1 MSYHQPMKRLVLLAA
16 VGVLALG
23 LGVDGF
29 AQRAD
34 LAGLTVHRAGI
45 NVRVVVRT
53 GLPGSRRVRS
63 FTLTCNPVGGT
74 LPLAQRICLDIKLH
88 TKAMLEPPKSGRPP
102 RETILCSGGPSMPL
116 LSVRA
121 TRHGTTR
128 TFSGSPGCDWPG
140 SQSLAVYFAAASND
154 TSSLPMSELE
164 LRCDEDPILLAVPT
178 PLASVVACRHGLWT
192 AHAEKLI
199 RIAASAP
206 KLVPFQAATQ
216 FPHDVGALP
225 CIIHAGGAYP
235 GRKLPGL
242 CGVTIHNPWADVTV
256 SFTEDWPL
264 AVGKTARHIWHVVI
278 KSNHVIATTETG
290 AAPPQTWP

>member
-1 MSYHQPMKRLVLLAA
+1 MKRLVVVAT

-23 LGVDGF
+23 VGVDGF
-29 AQRAD
+29 AQRTD
-34 LAGLTVHRAGI
+34 LAGLTVLRAGI

-53 GLPGSRRVRS
+53 GLPGSRRERS

-74 LPLAQRICLDIKLH
+74 LPLAQRICLDIKSH
-88 TKAMLEPPKSGRPP
+88 TNAMLDPPKPGPP
-102 RETILCSGGPSMPL
+102 RETIVCGGGPSMPFV
-116 LSVRA
+116 SVRA

-128 TFSGSPGCDWPG
+128 TFSGSPNCDWPG
-140 SQSLAVYFAAASND
+140 SQALAVYFAAASND

-192 AHAEKLI
+192 RHAEKLI
-199 RIAASAP
+199 RIAARAP
-206 KLVPFQAATQ
+206 RLVPFQAATL

-235 GRKLPGL
+235 GKRLRGL
-242 CGVTIHNPWADVTV
+242 CGVTIHNPWADATV
-256 SFTEDWPL
+256 SFIEDWSV
-264 AVGKTARHIWHVVI
+264 AAGKESRHIWHVVI
-278 KSNHVIATTETG
+278 KNNHVVATTETG